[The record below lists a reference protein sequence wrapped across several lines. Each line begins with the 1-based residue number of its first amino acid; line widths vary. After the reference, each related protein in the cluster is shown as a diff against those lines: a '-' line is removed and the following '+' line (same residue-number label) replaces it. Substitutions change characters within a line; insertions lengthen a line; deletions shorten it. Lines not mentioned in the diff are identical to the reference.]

1 MKFKVNDS
9 CISCGMC
16 AASCPEVFHM
26 TDAGVAE
33 AIPDDVAPELEASAQ
48 DAMNNC
54 PAGAIEEP

>member
-16 AASCPEVFHM
+16 AGSCPEVFHM
-26 TDAGVAE
+26 ADSGMAE
-33 AIPDDVAPELEASAQ
+33 AIPDDVDPELEESAK

-54 PAGAIEEP
+54 PAGAIEEA